1 MQWVAAQTPNS
12 QRLGKRDPEEKPRSL
27 YPFRFALDPAGVPGL
42 GASPGV
48 LGKTALCDEH
58 KQMPASCLMRLAGIN
73 DWICVS
79 ANTEKSLVARDGIE
93 PPTRGFSIRCST
105 N

>member
-48 LGKTALCDEH
+48 CFFGKPKLPE
-58 KQMPASCLMRLAGIN
+58 ASSGRPDLTQSRPIY
-73 DWICVS
+73 S
-79 ANTEKSLVARDGIE
+79 S
-93 PPTRGFSIRCST
+93 
-105 N
+105 

>member
-12 QRLGKRDPEEKPRSL
+12 QRLEKRDPEENPRSH
-27 YPFRFALDPAGVPGL
+27 YPLGFALAPADVPGL
-42 GASPGV
+42 GTSPGV

-79 ANTEKSLVARDGIE
+79 ANPEKYLVARDGIE

-105 N
+105 S